1 MKALHSL
8 ASAACLACLT
18 FAAHGEDEPVRATL
32 GTGVYEAEATHAQ
45 TLTLNRNG
53 SATALAASPGFASGE
68 AAKSQA
74 RYSAFADGA
83 STMLGLANGLVEMN
97 PIMPVS
103 PLGIAM
109 VTAGKMGLANWA
121 DTLPEAQ
128 RAETLRTMSATFGGA
143 AVNNLLTLVAGAT
156 PLGLIGG
163 LVAGAYFWN
172 DTNSKLQAESD
183 QKRAYYMAK
192 AQEHHRTVM
201 AAYNAST
208 QTAAVSTRLLAGSDL
223 GTLDGNPAT
232 DLRAAVLGT
241 PAKPVVAQAKPV
253 QVAQN
258 FTVLPS
264 GQGTALPTPAP
275 MFRDAPA
282 AAPVFTPVLDSAP
295 LEAWPSNDSQTLPVP
310 QPLS

>member
-8 ASAACLACLT
+8 ASAACLACLAFT
-18 FAAHGEDEPVRATL
+18 AHGGDESLRATL
-32 GTGVYEAEATHAQ
+32 GTGAYEADMTSAQ
-45 TLTLNRNG
+45 TLLVTG
-53 SATALAASPGFASGE
+53 SPAASTTQLVANQPAFTPGD

-83 STMLGLANGLVEMN
+83 STMLGLANGLVETN

-103 PLGIAM
+103 PIGILL
-109 VTAGKMGLANWA
+109 VTAGKMGIASWA

-128 RAETLRTMSATFGGA
+128 RADTLRSMSATFGGA

-163 LVAGAYFWN
+163 VIAGVYFWN
-172 DTNSKLQAESD
+172 DTNDKLQAEAEA
-183 QKRAYYMAK
+183 KRAFYMAK
-192 AQEHHRTVM
+192 AQEHHRNVM
-201 AAYNAST
+201 LAYNANT
-208 QTAAVSTRLLAGSDL
+208 QTQGVSTRLLAGNDL

-232 DLRAAVLGT
+232 DLRAAVLGKSAA
-241 PAKPVVAQAKPV
+241 PAKSV

-264 GQGTALPTPAP
+264 KGATAPTPAP
-275 MFRDAPA
+275 MFHTAPT

-295 LEAWPSNDSQTLPVP
+295 LEAWPSDDSQTVP
-310 QPLS
+310 LARPLS